1 VNVNAND
8 IATSGARPLWFLATL
23 LLPEGFTTPELVAGI
38 FSQIRRAC
46 EALEIELVGGHT
58 EITTGLDRPILVGQM
73 LGEVAPEDLVR
84 PDRLEPGDVVLL
96 TKGIAVEGA
105 SLIVREREED
115 LRSRGYSGKFLAET
129 KALLFEPGISVVRE
143 ARIACEVAKAH
154 GGTVHAMHD
163 PTEGG
168 VATGLWELADA
179 ASVGLVVDQE
189 AIPRLPAAQRLAEE
203 YGLDLLGLIASGA
216 LLVGVPPALAER
228 VSAAVHEAGI
238 VCRQVA
244 RVVERTE
251 GVRTRNGQ
259 PLPRFDQDEI
269 TKLFT

>member
-1 VNVNAND
+1 
-8 IATSGARPLWFLATL
+8 
-23 LLPEGFTTPELVAGI
+23 
-38 FSQIRRAC
+38 
-46 EALEIELVGGHT
+46 
-58 EITTGLDRPILVGQM
+58 
-73 LGEVAPEDLVR
+73 
-84 PDRLEPGDVVLL
+84 
-96 TKGIAVEGA
+96 
-105 SLIVREREED
+105 
-115 LRSRGYSGKFLAET
+115 
-129 KALLFEPGISVVRE
+129 
-143 ARIACEVAKAH
+143 
-154 GGTVHAMHD
+154 MHD

-189 AIPRLPAAQRLAEE
+189 AIPYLPAAQRLAEE

-216 LLVGVPPALAER
+216 LLIGVPPALAEP
-228 VSAAVHEAGI
+228 VSAALDEAGI

-269 TKLFT
+269 AKLFA